1 MGKNNT
7 NESDQLFPKL
17 SFYNR
22 AVSYPYFAPN
32 YSFSFYNSEFVK
44 GICFDLDKRTP
55 ILSVGSNRSPYQ
67 LKRKFSLDQN
77 ICVTPAVL
85 YDSDIVY
92 AASLSAYGSMPAT
105 QWPCKGTKVDL
116 NVLWLNESQ
125 LNIMHLTEALGV
137 AYNFVKLKLGTVK
150 IKEFEWQK
158 EVYGYVSIPGV
169 FPFKKDIPKRL
180 SVLKSQ
186 DSELEGVSEG
196 EALVYL
202 KNYLGVEDKSLS
214 KWIDKVI
221 NDKIYRLRIHEILKS
236 KSIKPQ
242 NPNWEVLETYFKGD
256 LII

>member
-1 MGKNNT
+1 MGKDKI
-7 NESDQLFPKL
+7 NENDQLFPNL

-22 AVSYPYFAPN
+22 AVRYPYFAPN
-32 YSFSFYNSEFVK
+32 YSFSFYKGQFVR

-67 LKRKFSLDQN
+67 LKRKFSMIQD
-77 ICVTPAVL
+77 ICVTPATL

-92 AASLSAYGSMPAT
+92 AASVSAYGSMPAT
-105 QWPCKGTKVDL
+105 QWPCEGAKVDL

-180 SVLKSQ
+180 SALKSQ
-186 DSELEGVSEG
+186 DSELESISEG

-202 KNYLGVEDKSLS
+202 KNYLDVKEKSLS
-214 KWIDKVI
+214 QWIDKVI
-221 NDKIYRLRIHEILKS
+221 NDKIYRLRIHEILRS
-236 KSIKPQ
+236 KSINPQ
-242 NPNWEVLETYFKGD
+242 NPNWEVLETCLKGD

>member
-1 MGKNNT
+1 
-7 NESDQLFPKL
+7 
-17 SFYNR
+17 
-22 AVSYPYFAPN
+22 
-32 YSFSFYNSEFVK
+32 
-44 GICFDLDKRTP
+44 
-55 ILSVGSNRSPYQ
+55 
-67 LKRKFSLDQN
+67 
-77 ICVTPAVL
+77 
-85 YDSDIVY
+85 
-92 AASLSAYGSMPAT
+92 
-105 QWPCKGTKVDL
+105 
-116 NVLWLNESQ
+116 
-125 LNIMHLTEALGV
+125 
-137 AYNFVKLKLGTVK
+137 LKLGTVK

-242 NPNWEVLETYFKGD
+242 NPNWEVLETCFKGD